1 MGCSM
6 LEKMLELS
14 ERFPHVP
21 IKTKNAL
28 YASKFGADPSR
39 YTALCLALA
48 FLPTVLLSLVFLRN
62 MLFFFLG
69 FFLIYILFFLLLLM
83 LPKLAFNKKK
93 AEVEAEL
100 PLFLRTLS
108 MLLELKIPFHTSLE
122 TLSSENFAISE
133 ELSAAVKEIKRGATV
148 EAALASLAKQFDS
161 LEIKRAVSQ
170 VLSAYE
176 SGGGAESIKKI
187 SDDMF
192 FLQQYRMKEFS
203 SKQAMFSLLFIAAS
217 TILPAVYLIFSVLGK
232 AVFASET
239 DPVSFI
245 LVFLVGFPLVSGL
258 ILSFSSLLS
267 PMHSM
272 EEKGKGS
279 AHFLLPL
286 TLAAVFVL
294 LSFAEVNPL
303 LKIFILFII
312 LLGSAAY
319 FYPKYKREKYREA
332 IEDSLPDALLS
343 VSGNTQLGRLESVFS
358 TMRKSSAPQLS
369 RELSISIKQLQAN
382 IKPSKVLD
390 DLWRRNSS
398 LILKRVSTFFTYLFE
413 AGADAG
419 NYVSLMAEDLFRLF
433 ELRRE
438 RRNTLSMQKYTLIFG
453 ALILPLVLGNSL
465 SLISEIS
472 DAVGGESSIV
482 PTAAITIPAYLIIY
496 SFLASHFIAETES
509 RKSSELL
516 YFASLSM
523 ASTILFYLFSG
534 TTLL

>member
-1 MGCSM
+1 MGYEM
-6 LEKMLELS
+6 LEKLLELS
-14 ERFPHVP
+14 ECFPPLP
-21 IKTKNAL
+21 IKSSNAL
-28 YASKFGADPSR
+28 YASKFGADPAK
-39 YTALCLALA
+39 YTALCLVLSLPIA
-48 FLPTVLLSLVFLRN
+48 FLVSL
-62 MLFFFLG
+62 FFLG
-69 FFLIYILFFLLLLM
+69 NLLFFVAAFPLLFLLVFLLLLL

-93 AEVEAEL
+93 SEVEAEL

-108 MLLELKIPFHTSLE
+108 MLLELKIPFHTALE
-122 TLSSENFAISE
+122 TLSSENFAISG

-148 EAALASLAKQFDS
+148 EAALASLAKEFDS

-176 SGGGAESIKKI
+176 TGGGAESIKKI

-192 FLQQYRMKEFS
+192 FLQQHRMKEFS

-239 DPVSFI
+239 DPLSFI
-245 LVFLVGFPLVSGL
+245 LVFLVGFPLLSGA
-258 ILSFSSLLS
+258 ILSFSSMLS
-267 PMHSM
+267 PSHSL
-272 EEKGKGS
+272 EEKRKGS
-279 AHFLLPL
+279 PQFILPL
-286 TLAAVFVL
+286 ALAGLFVL
-294 LSFAEVNPL
+294 LSLLEINPL
-303 LKIFILFII
+303 IKIIILFAT

-319 FYPKYKREKYREA
+319 FYPRYKREKYREA
-332 IEDSLPDALLS
+332 VEDSLPDALLS
-343 VSGNTQLGRLESVFS
+343 VSGNSKLGRLESVFS
-358 TMRKSSAPQLS
+358 TMRRSSNPQLAN
-369 RELSISIKQLQAN
+369 ELSVSLKQLHAN
-382 IKPSKVLD
+382 IKPAKVLD
-390 DLWRRNSS
+390 DLWKRNSS
-398 LILKRVSTFFTYLFE
+398 LVLKRVSTFFTYLFE
-413 AGADAG
+413 AGVDAG

-438 RRNTLSMQKYTLIFG
+438 RRNALSMQKYTLIFG
-453 ALILPLVLGNSL
+453 AFILPLVLGNSL

-472 DAVGGESSIV
+472 DAIGGESSIV
-482 PTAAITIPAYLIIY
+482 PTAALTIPAYLILY

-516 YFASLSM
+516 YFAALSM